1 MNTKQKY
8 LLLMLL
14 TGLAA
19 CSGNYNS
26 GNDNSGTIELL
37 VANSQDQNGLN
48 GVVTT
53 IDTSGQL
60 IRSANINTSYASN
73 GGIIADSLHDELFAV
88 DDLGQQIKTYSLT
101 ATGNTSPTRT
111 IVSESLPGYG
121 GYILYD
127 PSSDQIIQI
136 QAVSRY
142 GGIQLAYYPRTGN
155 GSISPDKT
163 RSINL
168 TSISSACL
176 DSKNSEIFATVAQ
189 YAGQGPFPA
198 QVASINV
205 FSGISGDSSLR
216 TISGDLTELTTPSAI
231 AVDNIHDEVLIL
243 DSTSNSIL
251 VFSRT
256 ANGNISPLRSITGNA
271 TALNQP
277 RAIALDSI
285 NDIIYVANYGGNSIT
300 SYPRTGNG
308 NLAPVKSFGSPQLTL
323 TNPTSITVSI
333 H

>member
-1 MNTKQKY
+1 MNTKQN
-8 LLLMLL
+8 LISLMLL
-14 TGLAA
+14 FGLAA
-19 CSGNYNS
+19 CG
-26 GNDNSGTIELL
+26 GNDNSVSPAPVSQSVELL

-48 GVVTT
+48 GVVTS
-53 IDTSGQL
+53 IDSSGQL
-60 IRSANINTSYASN
+60 IRSANINTRN
-73 GGIIADSLHDELFAV
+73 GGIIADSAHDELFAV

-101 ATGNTSPTRT
+101 AAGNASPTRA

-121 GYILYD
+121 GDILYD

-142 GGIQLAYYPRTGN
+142 GGIRLAYYPRTGN
-155 GSISPDKT
+155 GSITPDKT
-163 RSINL
+163 RSISL

-198 QVASINV
+198 HVASINV

-216 TISGDLTELTTPSAI
+216 TISGDLTELATPSAI
-231 AVDNIHDEVLIL
+231 AIDNIHDEVLIL

-271 TALNQP
+271 TNLNQP
-277 RAIALDSI
+277 SAIALDSI
-285 NDIIYVANYGGNSIT
+285 NDIIYVANFGGNSIT
-300 SYPRTGNG
+300 AYPRNGNG
-308 NLAPVKSFGSPQLTL
+308 NLAPIKSFGSPQLSL
-323 TNPTSITVSI
+323 TNPTSITLFI